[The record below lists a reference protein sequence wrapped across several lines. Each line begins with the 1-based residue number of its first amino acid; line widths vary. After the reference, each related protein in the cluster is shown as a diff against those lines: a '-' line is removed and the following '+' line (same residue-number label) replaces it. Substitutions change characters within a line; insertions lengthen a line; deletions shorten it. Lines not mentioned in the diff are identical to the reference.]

1 MISLN
6 YRDPRPIYEQL
17 EEKLRRLILSG
28 AIAEGEK
35 LPSVRELASQLAINP
50 NTIQRAYREL
60 EQNGF
65 IYSVPGKGSFAGKL
79 SGVDEGRRRELRE
92 KLLAIWTELLQLG
105 EDPNELQKL
114 LPVGADAH
122 IGPANRVPSGNEG
135 GCGHPPL
142 QGEVPEPQ
150 PTLQKEANHND

>member
-17 EEKLRRLILSG
+17 EEKLRQLILSG
-28 AIAEGEK
+28 AIGEGEK

-105 EDPNELQKL
+105 EDPEALKRFL
-114 LPVGADAH
+114 
-122 IGPANRVPSGNEG
+122 E
-135 GCGHPPL
+135 
-142 QGEVPEPQ
+142 
-150 PTLQKEANHND
+150 EANHND

>member
-79 SGVDEGRRRELRE
+79 SGVDESRRKELRE

-105 EDPNELQKL
+105 ENPDRLIAL
-114 LPVGADAH
+114 LKQIAAGDSPSAADTAV
-122 IGPANRVPSGNEG
+122 R
-135 GCGHPPL
+135 
-142 QGEVPEPQ
+142 
-150 PTLQKEANHND
+150 KEEEKND

>member
-79 SGVDEGRRRELRE
+79 SGVDESRRKELRE

-105 EDPNELQKL
+105 ENPENLIAMLKQIAAGDAPSAS
-114 LPVGADAH
+114 VGGGVLDA
-122 IGPANRVPSGNEG
+122 
-135 GCGHPPL
+135 
-142 QGEVPEPQ
+142 PEAAAAK
-150 PTLQKEANHND
+150 KEEKKND

>member
-28 AIAEGEK
+28 AIGEGEK

-79 SGVDEGRRRELRE
+79 SGVDEGRRAELRE

-105 EDPNELQKL
+105 ENSEHLIAL
-114 LPVGADAH
+114 LKQVAAGD
-122 IGPANRVPSGNEG
+122 GPRTPRDSDTEGGNE
-135 GCGHPPL
+135 
-142 QGEVPEPQ
+142 E
-150 PTLQKEANHND
+150 